1 MGLDVYIHEGT
12 EAFRGAYSAFDRF
25 RKVVVESTGGTWP
38 DDFPRDENSWW
49 YFGEGYTNET
59 HPGLYEFLC
68 HSDCDGYIS
77 YSMAGKL
84 AKEMEALLPEIDQA
98 GSGGGHIERDGG
110 YGAVARKFIA
120 GCKAAKKHRQRLR
133 FR

>member
-1 MGLDVYIHEGT
+1 MGLDVYIYEGT

-25 RKVVVESTGGTWP
+25 RKVVVEATGGTWP
-38 DDFPRDENSWW
+38 DFPRDDDFWW
-49 YFGEGYTNET
+49 HFGHGYTNET

-77 YSMAGKL
+77 PKIAGQL
-84 AKEMEALLPEIDQA
+84 ADEMEALLPEIDKA
-98 GSGGGHIERDGG
+98 GNGGGHIDRDGG
-110 YGAVARKFIA
+110 YGTVARKFIA
-120 GCKAAKKHRQRLR
+120 GCRASKKHRQRLR

>member
-25 RKVVVESTGGTWP
+25 RKIVVEATGGTWP
-38 DDFPRDENSWW
+38 SDIFGDRMW
-49 YFGEGYTNET
+49 YFGKGYTNES

-68 HSDCDGYIS
+68 HSDCDGYIG

-84 AKEMEALLPEIDQA
+84 AEEMEALLPEIDKA
-98 GSGGGHIERDGG
+98 GYGGGHIERGGG

-120 GCKAAKKHRQRLR
+120 GCRAAKKHRQRLR

>member
-1 MGLDVYIHEGT
+1 MGLDIYIHEGT
-12 EAFRGAYSAFDRF
+12 KAFRGAYSAFDRF
-25 RKVVVESTGGTWP
+25 RKVVVEATGGTWP
-38 DDFPRDENSWW
+38 SDIFSDRMW
-49 YFGEGYTNET
+49 YFGKGYTNES
-59 HPGLYEFLC
+59 HPGLHEFLC

-84 AKEMEALLPEIDQA
+84 ADEMEALLPEIDKA

-110 YGAVARKFIA
+110 YGEVARKFIA
-120 GCKAAKKHRQRLR
+120 GCRAAKKHRQRLK